1 MDMVVNRTQA
11 DVDEALRIRREKV
24 QKYLSLT
31 ESEIEVLE
39 KGTITYN
46 TLNRIEEKQETLKG
60 LLNSMGYWDNPITNK
75 QWDYSQI
82 FDIDEL
88 QRIFNNAEILRDS
101 FFVYASTPPAPKAS
115 YNYKSFNDLE
125 KILQDID
132 LMISDVKSRYKRCG
146 KLRCGGVV
154 IND

>member
-1 MDMVVNRTQA
+1 MDMVINRTQT

-31 ESEIEVLE
+31 GSEIEVLE
-39 KGTITYN
+39 KGTITNN
-46 TLNRIEEKQETLKG
+46 TLNRIEEKQKVLKG
-60 LLNSMGYWDNPITNK
+60 LLNDMGYLNNSIVNK
-75 QWDYSQI
+75 EWDYSQI
-82 FDIDEL
+82 FNADDL
-88 QRIFNNAEILRDS
+88 QRIFDNAEILKNS
-101 FFVYASTPPAPKAS
+101 FFVYASTPPAPKVS
-115 YNYKSFNDLE
+115 YHFESFNDLE

-146 KLRCGGVV
+146 RLRCGGVV

>member
-1 MDMVVNRTQA
+1 MDMVIDRTQA

-24 QKYLSLT
+24 QKYLALT
-31 ESEIEVLE
+31 GSEIEVLE
-39 KGTITYN
+39 KGTITHN

-60 LLNSMGYWDNPITNK
+60 ILNSMGYWNNTTTNK
-75 QWDYSQI
+75 QWNYSQI
-82 FDIDEL
+82 FNADEL

-101 FFVYASTPPAPKAS
+101 FFVYSLTPPAPKVS
-115 YNYKSFNDLE
+115 YDYKSFNDLE